1 MFFFITLFFFYIH
14 SKYARANIKLYES
27 SSTSS
32 PSSSSEEDRQSVEP
46 FLQGEEPQGGLP
58 IPERGHWIWWERKKI
73 GARPSSFP
81 PSAIPTSIA
90 TAMPG
95 VPTKQ
100 ATYQVVLPIIYLHCF
115 KAKFR
120 VRVGM
125 DIKKSLKPHED
136 AGSTI
141 WLVAFFAIDLCYL
154 SFLMGDSTIRA
165 GSTNRQNTGTVR
177 NAGENF
183 LLKESSP
190 GAKHT
195 QWKPLTMQ
203 GPLESRLGMLHS
215 RSDHAQTVCIP
226 LVWCSV
232 GREEHTICNMIC
244 FRPYVLLSLSWLRH
258 TGAFYVAGLVTWQTV
273 NMTHRT

>member
-1 MFFFITLFFFYIH
+1 MHALPRNSLERDLSREPSLQAPLPRHVFLYNFILFYIH

-32 PSSSSEEDRQSVEP
+32 PSTSSEEDRQSVEP
-46 FLQGEEPQGGLP
+46 FLQGEEPRGGLP
-58 IPERGHWIWWERKKI
+58 IPERGHWIWWERKI
-73 GARPSSFP
+73 SFP
-81 PSAIPTSIA
+81 PSAIPTSAA

-141 WLVAFFAIDLCYL
+141 WLVAFFTIDLCYL

-165 GSTNRQNTGTVR
+165 GSTNRQNTGTAR

-183 LLKESSP
+183 FIKESFP

-203 GPLESRLGMLHS
+203 AVGPLESRLCMLHS

-226 LVWCSV
+226 ARL
-232 GREEHTICNMIC
+232 M
-244 FRPYVLLSLSWLRH
+244 
-258 TGAFYVAGLVTWQTV
+258 
-273 NMTHRT
+273 